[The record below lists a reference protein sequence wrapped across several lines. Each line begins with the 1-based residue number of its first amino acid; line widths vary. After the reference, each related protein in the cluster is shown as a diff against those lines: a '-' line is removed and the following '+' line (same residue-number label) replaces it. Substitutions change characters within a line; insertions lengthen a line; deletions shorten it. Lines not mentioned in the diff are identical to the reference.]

1 MQVEAWEIANN
12 WCPDSFLVHCQPH
25 ASELPSAIH
34 WQHPAAQ
41 PLQTLSPPFLNSPLR
56 PPRHDEFC
64 GFSTSF
70 WRNMDLPLWSLLSTS
85 VSVPFQ
91 KKQNTEQAWAKQL
104 DNKNLQLKS
113 TSIYKYLHI
122 SLSNQ
127 TLSKDLVVWYRRV
140 YPLSKTGPLT
150 TKSEGVL
157 TQRRRNFQSNSCDSK
172 RGQKLI
178 GKVIPLNP
186 STDGWLQ
193 SVQARRV
200 CVNRALSTF
209 SWSGNTIAS
218 CRSWSSLLWKTER
231 WDPTAAPLK
240 V

>member
-12 WCPDSFLVHCQPH
+12 WCRGSFLVYCQPH
-25 ASELPSAIH
+25 SGELPSAIH

-41 PLQTLSPPFLNSPLR
+41 PLRTLSPPFLNSPSR

-113 TSIYKYLHI
+113 TSIFTFPCQTRPCQRI
-122 SLSNQ
+122 LSFGIDAYI
-127 TLSKDLVVWYRRV
+127 LCPRRV
-140 YPLSKTGPLT
+140 LSRGPSL
-150 TKSEGVL
+150 KACSPHK
-157 TQRRRNFQSNSCDSK
+157 QRRRQRNLQSKCDDSK
-172 RGQKLI
+172 RE
-178 GKVIPLNP
+178 PN
-186 STDGWLQ
+186 GWLC
-193 SVQARRV
+193 VQARRKCETV
-200 CVNRALSTF
+200 LLSARSPGVEIPSPQKLFF
-209 SWSGNTIAS
+209 S
-218 CRSWSSLLWKTER
+218 WKTER